1 MLIKIHKYINE
12 HLYAMSLYV
21 RQTAGTIV
29 LLFLARILSV
39 YDYGLFSSY
48 KAIAT
53 FLLIIANLSFADYIL
68 VSSNAKINEVKLKLS
83 LFLVYAFTITS
94 VIALFSFAFNIE
106 SHVLF
111 ILVLLRTFFDVTF
124 FKLILPYFQAAK
136 KFNVIAWINIL
147 YSICIMLI
155 AVISFYLKLSLLE
168 FLILNV
174 ILGIIN
180 FIQCSIYTRLNYF
193 LLFQNFKRILK
204 KIDKKIWDFIGITI
218 GTYLYSQIAPLFI
231 STMVP
236 KEQAALY
243 FSSFTIANIVMLL
256 ISAQTQ
262 KMVPE
267 MIKNTVSNIRK
278 ILYKNLRFIILVTSA
293 LFLFMFI
300 FGKLVLKLVYGQDYY
315 MNGYWVLLI
324 LMLSNIALAESSIF
338 GAHIVASNNV
348 NKALPILLQ
357 TSGITILSLFILKNL
372 GIYGA
377 AISYFIASIY
387 LAYKYTVYSNK
398 LLKQQ
403 EQLENIKETT
413 CNN

>member
-1 MLIKIHKYINE
+1 MLVKILNSN
-12 HLYAMSLYV
+12 LYALSLYT
-21 RQTAGTIV
+21 RQISGT
-29 LLFLARILSV
+29 LAIILIARYMAV

-48 KAIAT
+48 RSIAI
-53 FLLIIANLSFADYIL
+53 FVLMFANLSFADYIL
-68 VSSNAKINEVKLKLS
+68 VSSKAKINEVKLKLS
-83 LFLVYAFTITS
+83 LFLVYAFCITFA
-94 VIALFSFAFNIE
+94 IALFSLFFNFE
-106 SHVLF
+106 NHLLF

-155 AVISFYLKLSLLE
+155 AIISFYLKLSLLE

-204 KIDKKIWDFIGITI
+204 KIDKKILDFIGITI

-278 ILYKNLRFIILVTSA
+278 ILYKNLRFIILVTSV

-357 TSGITILSLFILKNL
+357 TSGITILSLFILKNF

-403 EQLENIKETT
+403 EQLENIKENL
-413 CNN
+413 CNNN

>member
-68 VSSNAKINEVKLKLS
+68 VSSKAKINEVKLKLS

-94 VIALFSFAFNIE
+94 LIALFSFAFNIE

-136 KFNVIAWINIL
+136 KFNIIAWINIL

-155 AVISFYLKLSLLE
+155 AIISFYLKLSLLE

-293 LFLFMFI
+293 LFLFMLV

-324 LMLSNIALAESSIF
+324 LMLSNIVLAESSIF

>member
-278 ILYKNLRFIILVTSA
+278 ILYKNLRFIILVTSV

-324 LMLSNIALAESSIF
+324 LMLSNIALAESSIL

>member
-1 MLIKIHKYINE
+1 MLRKIFEAN
-12 HLYAMSLYV
+12 LYALSLYA
-21 RQTAGTIV
+21 RQISGT
-29 LLFLARILSV
+29 LAIILIARYMAV

-48 KAIAT
+48 RSIAICV
-53 FLLIIANLSFADYIL
+53 LLFANLSFADYIL
-68 VSSNAKINEVKLKLS
+68 VSSKAKINEVKLKLS

-155 AVISFYLKLSLLE
+155 AIISFYLKLSLLE

-204 KIDKKIWDFIGITI
+204 KIDKKILDFIGITI

-278 ILYKNLRFIILVTSA
+278 ILYKNLRFIILVTSV

-357 TSGITILSLFILKNL
+357 TSGITIL
-372 GIYGA
+372 
-377 AISYFIASIY
+377 
-387 LAYKYTVYSNK
+387 
-398 LLKQQ
+398 
-403 EQLENIKETT
+403 
-413 CNN
+413 

>member
-1 MLIKIHKYINE
+1 MLVKILNSN
-12 HLYAMSLYV
+12 LYALSLYT
-21 RQTAGTIV
+21 RQISGT
-29 LLFLARILSV
+29 LAIILIARYMAV

-48 KAIAT
+48 RSIAI
-53 FLLIIANLSFADYIL
+53 FVLMFANLSFADYIL

-94 VIALFSFAFNIE
+94 AIALFSFAFNIE

-136 KFNVIAWINIL
+136 KFNIIAWINIL

-180 FIQCSIYTRLNYF
+180 FFQCSIYTRLNYF

-293 LFLFMFI
+293 LFLFMLV

-357 TSGITILSLFILKNL
+357 TSGITILSLFILKNF

-413 CNN
+413 CNNN